1 VSNITFQVID
11 VHFLEWLVPAL
22 EPSVPCL
29 NQPARGLF
37 SGEAKNKVC
46 YFGVIRGCLKIRIL
60 QQNTLITFRP
70 THVTSPISAH
80 FTSPHHTLRHGIW
93 DAQSSLCHSLR
104 ARSGDSWM

>member
-1 VSNITFQVID
+1 MRSLPPKLAEKKSKKAKKNSARPTVASTYLLLCNPCATVSNITFQVID

-60 QQNTLITFRP
+60 QQTP
-70 THVTSPISAH
+70 
-80 FTSPHHTLRHGIW
+80 
-93 DAQSSLCHSLR
+93 
-104 ARSGDSWM
+104 